1 MKKSLSLILALIMIL
16 CAFAGCGKKAETP
29 AEEPSATAPLL
40 PRLVGANATAEQTYS
55 MAIWGD
61 SLFCTYNFGDILE
74 ALAAQDGI
82 KLKIYQMCYNNG
94 GKGETY
100 TLYEMYNWTDTTAT
114 GQITSFKSS
123 SVYGKNLEKAL
134 TNTEN
139 PLDFMVILSG
149 RERGIGLSDAHGRV
163 LTSIAAWDAMITERA
178 PQAKMVLFV
187 PPAFKKGFNVI
198 GQSDLTKWGLKTN
211 ITPKSHTQ
219 QINNLANEMA
229 DAMASDPM
237 MCWASDATEFFY
249 NTAKY
254 ADTGISLHD
263 SSLRHPSMAG
273 SYYNACILYYTLFG
287 KSAVGMPVYGQLT
300 EEEATILQ
308 NAAHEFC
315 FKTDPS
321 TYQREEANTLYWDYI
336 SADPAYADEV
346 YPENFDYLMAT
357 LIAYDE
363 RMQWL
368 QYDQL
373 ALDRTNQRS
382 IYRRTTEASP
392 EDATP
397 QDTLYVDCSSW
408 LYCAFLDAFNYEFPN
423 GADRVNKM
431 INCKDIMPYYWYG
444 MESDE
449 PEDEAIEILEDTL
462 QPGDLIVYTDFED
475 IGHVIIYI
483 GNGMIM
489 HCSGE
494 QSTGGGSDYNTSRKA
509 DSYELTGG
517 IQTDTLSYFTTVG
530 SARYMYGNKNHVA
543 ILRPLAS
550 EGITPSENAKA
561 RLAGLVGIVAYKGT
575 TAPQGVTATA
585 GSDVTFDFVVKNNN
599 PGKKTVTITDTLPSG
614 LTYKSGDGTFENGVF
629 TASMTLAAGEEKT
642 LSYTV
647 TVDATITN
655 GTVIENDNAY
665 INGVHLNATDVLV
678 NNTLTT
684 EQQNNIMANLEALAE
699 GKKDTNALAAAL
711 YSEKFNYTLPFT
723 SANEAMTKTFMIPD
737 GKEYCKL
744 VEASDVKAIIAGNLF
759 GGMSDTISAND
770 PCTRNKGPLTCHLVA
785 GDLVVVNPD
794 KNFNKCE
801 IYIYAGD
808 NVFVT
813 CKNGKLTKIVQSSS
827 VAFMESTLGY
837 FSYAVLRPSIAF

>member
-1 MKKSLSLILALIMIL
+1 MKKLLALFLSLLMLVG
-16 CAFAGCGKKAETP
+16 AFAGCGKKAETP
-29 AEEPSATAPLL
+29 KDDESATAPLL
-40 PRLVGANATAEQTYS
+40 PRLVGANATPEQTYNI
-55 MAIWGD
+55 AIWGD
-61 SLFCTYNFGDILE
+61 ALFATYNFGDVLE
-74 ALAAQDGI
+74 SLAAQDGI
-82 KLKIYQMCYNNG
+82 VLDIHQMCYNNG

-100 TLYEMYNWTDTTAT
+100 TLYEMYNWSDTTAN
-114 GQITSFKSS
+114 GEITSYKSNS
-123 SVYGKNLEKAL
+123 TYGKSLETAL
-134 TNTEN
+134 KDTEN

-149 RERGIGLSDAHGRV
+149 RERGIGLPDAHGRV

-187 PPAFKKGFNVI
+187 PPAFKKGYNKI
-198 GQSDLTKWGLKTN
+198 AQSDLTKWGLKTN
-211 ITPKSHTQ
+211 ITPKSHTE
-219 QINNLANEMA
+219 QINKLAGEMA
-229 DAMASDPM
+229 EKMASDPL

-263 SSLRHPSMAG
+263 TSLRHPSMAG
-273 SYYNACILYYTLFG
+273 TYYNACILYYTLFG
-287 KSAVGMPVYGQLT
+287 KSTVGMPVYGQLT
-300 EEEATILQ
+300 KEEATILQ

-321 TYQREEANTLYWDYI
+321 TYKREEANALVWEHITP
-336 SADPAYADEV
+336 DPAYADEV

-363 RMQWL
+363 RMQWF

-408 LYCAFLDAFNYEFPN
+408 LYCAFLDAFNYKFPN

-449 PEDEAIEILEDTL
+449 PEDEAIEILYKTV
-462 QPGDLIVYTDFED
+462 QPGDLIVYTDFGD
-475 IGHVIIYI
+475 VGHVILYI

-489 HCSGE
+489 HCSGD
-494 QSTGGGSDYNTSRKA
+494 QSSGGGSDYSKDRKA
-509 DSYELTGG
+509 DAYEITGG
-517 IQTDTLSYFTTVG
+517 IQTDTLSYFTTPG
-530 SARYMYGNKNHVA
+530 SVRYMYGNTHHVG
-543 ILRPLAS
+543 ILRPLAV

-561 RLAGLVGIVAYKGT
+561 RLEGLVGIVAYKAT
-575 TAPQGVTATA
+575 TAPQGVTVSA
-585 GSDVTFDFVVKNNN
+585 GSDVTFTFVAKNNN
-599 PGKKTVTITDTLPSG
+599 PGKKTVNITDTLPAG
-614 LTYKSGDGTFENGVF
+614 LTYKSGDGSFENGVF

-642 LSYTV
+642 LSYTA
-647 TVDATITN
+647 TVDSNVAN
-655 GTVIENDNAY
+655 GTVIENDAAY
-665 INGVHLNATDVLV
+665 INGVHLNATNVLV
-678 NNTLTT
+678 NNTLTA
-684 EQQNNIMANLEALAE
+684 EQQSAIKADLEALAE
-699 GKKDTNALAAAL
+699 GKADTYALAAAL
-711 YSEKFNYTLPFT
+711 YSEKFNYALPFR
-723 SANEAMTKTFMIPD
+723 SANDAMTKTFYIPE
-737 GKEYCKL
+737 GKDYCKL
-744 VEASDVKAIIAGNLF
+744 AESSDVKNLIAGNLF
-759 GGMSDTISAND
+759 GGMNDMLSAND
-770 PCTRNKGPLTCHLVA
+770 PCFRNKGPLTCHIVA

-801 IYIYAGD
+801 MYIYVGND
-808 NVFVT
+808 VFIT
-813 CKNGKLTKIVQSSS
+813 CKNGKLTQIVQSSS
-827 VAFMESTLGY
+827 TALMESTIGY